1 MKQFNPETYQTLKLL
16 KANHHKM
23 TPQQFRTLK
32 GQCLAGDVEGAKKG
46 FYKIIHKGVKEKC
59 QTL

>member
-1 MKQFNPETYQTLKLL
+1 MKQFNTETYQTLKLI
-16 KANHHKM
+16 KANKHKL

-46 FYKIIHKGVKEKC
+46 FYKIVRKGVD
-59 QTL
+59 T

>member
-1 MKQFNPETYQTLKLL
+1 MKQINTETFETLKLI
-16 KANHHKM
+16 KTNYHKM

-46 FYKIIHKGVKEKC
+46 FYKIVRKGM
-59 QTL
+59 